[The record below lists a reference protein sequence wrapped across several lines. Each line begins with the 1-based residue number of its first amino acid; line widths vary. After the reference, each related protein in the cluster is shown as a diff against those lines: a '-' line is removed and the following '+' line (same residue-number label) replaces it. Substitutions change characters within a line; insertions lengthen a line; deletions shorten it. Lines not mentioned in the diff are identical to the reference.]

1 MALYPVNLSIQG
13 RLCLVVGGGK
23 VAVRKIEAL
32 LPCGADVRVI
42 SPEVEERI
50 AELAEQSL
58 LQWERREYKTG
69 DLQDAMLVF
78 AATDSEPVQAAVIC
92 EANELQIPVNVVT
105 RPESCTFHVP
115 ASMQRGDLLITVA
128 TGGASPAL
136 AARIRRELEE
146 NYGTEYEYLLILMA
160 AVRKAVLE
168 QGGTQKEHKSIFERI
183 LDSGIKDQIREKR
196 WDDVEDLLRTILP
209 PSCDIPVLLASIE
222 H

>member
-42 SPEVEERI
+42 SPDVEKRI
-50 AELAEQSL
+50 ADYFENGL
-58 LQWERREYKTG
+58 LRLEKRQYKTG
-69 DLQDAMLVF
+69 DLQGAMLVF
-78 AATDSEPVQAAVIC
+78 AATDNEAVQAAVIA
-92 EANELQIPVNVVT
+92 EADKLQIPVNVVT

-115 ASMQRGDLLITVA
+115 ASMQRGDLLITAA

-146 NYGTEYEYLLILMA
+146 KYGAEYEYLLILMA
-160 AVRKAVLE
+160 AVREVVLK
-168 QGGTQKEHKSIFERI
+168 QGGTQKEHKVIFERI
-183 LDSGIKDQIREKR
+183 LDSGITDQIREKR
-196 WDDVEDLLRTILP
+196 WDEVGDLLRTILP

>member
-42 SPEVEERI
+42 SPAAEKRI
-50 AELAEQSL
+50 VDYSARGL
-58 LQWERREYKTG
+58 LRWEKRSYKTG
-69 DLQDAMLVF
+69 DLQGAMLVF
-78 AATDSEPVQAAVIC
+78 AATDNEAVQAAVIA

-105 RPESCTFHVP
+105 RPEACTFHVP
-115 ASMQRGDLLITVA
+115 ASMQRGDLLITAA

-136 AARIRRELEE
+136 AARIRCELEE
-146 NYGTEYEYLLILMA
+146 KYGVEYEYLLILMA
-160 AVRKAVLE
+160 AVRRAVLE
-168 QGGTQKEHKSIFERI
+168 QGGTQKEHKALFERI
-183 LDSGIKDQIREKR
+183 LDSGIKAQIREKR
-196 WDDVEDLLRTILP
+196 WGDVEDLLRTILP
-209 PSCDIPVLLASIE
+209 PSCDIPALLASIE

>member
-1 MALYPVNLSIQG
+1 
-13 RLCLVVGGGK
+13 VGGGK

-32 LPCGADVRVI
+32 LPCGADVLVI
-42 SPEVEERI
+42 SPAAEKRI
-50 AELAEQSL
+50 VDFSKRDL
-58 LQWERREYKTG
+58 LRWEKRPYRNG
-69 DLQDAMLVF
+69 DLQGAMLVF
-78 AATDSEPVQAAVIC
+78 AATDNGPVQAAVIA
-92 EANELQIPVNVVT
+92 EANDLKIPVNVVT

-115 ASMQRGDLLITVA
+115 ASMQRGDLLITAA

-146 NYGTEYEYLLILMA
+146 KYGTEYEYLLILMA

-168 QGGTQKEHKSIFERI
+168 QGGTQKEHKVIFERI

-196 WDDVEDLLRTILP
+196 WDDIEDVLRTILP
-209 PSCDIPVLLASIE
+209 PSCDLPVLLASIE

>member
-13 RLCLVVGGGK
+13 RHCLIVGGGK
-23 VAVRKIEAL
+23 VAVRKIETL

-42 SPEVEERI
+42 SPKGEERI
-50 AELAEQSL
+50 ADLAGQGV
-58 LQWERREYKTG
+58 LQWERRKYKNG
-69 DLQDAMLVF
+69 DLQGAMLVF
-78 AATDSEPVQAAVIC
+78 AATDNEAVQEAVIS
-92 EANELQIPVNVVT
+92 EANELQIPVNVASQ
-105 RPESCTFHVP
+105 PDACTFHVP

-146 NYGTEYEYLLILMA
+146 TYGTEYGYLLILMS

-168 QGGTQKEHKSIFERI
+168 RGGTQKEHKSIFERI
-183 LDSGIKDQIREKR
+183 LESGIKDQIREKR
-196 WDDVEDLLRTILP
+196 WDEVEDLLRTVLP
-209 PSCDIPVLLASIE
+209 PSCDIPMLLAAIE